1 VDLAEC
7 FHPRYAEPVL
17 DLIEELRAGTSA
29 LSRSPAVRADPSAIV
44 FDLSERGT
52 LNGVAVS
59 ELDLT
64 ALGAAIETAM
74 SAAGTELAFGRYA
87 EPRAFYRAA
96 SFTNDASGEPRTV
109 HMGIDAFARPG
120 TPVFAPLDSE
130 VVLVADNAAEL
141 DYGPLVILEHRSAG
155 QRFFTLYGHLGIE
168 VLTTLSPGQTLKAGQ
183 AFATI
188 GAPPSNGN
196 WPPHLHLQL
205 ITDLLGLG
213 ADFPGVCSAKDRQR
227 WLSLSPSPAFF
238 FPELDAERLEYPSR

>member
-1 VDLAEC
+1 VT
-7 FHPRYAEPVL
+7 
-17 DLIEELRAGTSA
+17 LIAELRAGKSS
-29 LSRSPAVRADPSAIV
+29 LSPVAVLRPDPGAIV
-44 FDLSERGT
+44 LDLSESGA
-52 LNGVAVS
+52 LGGVAVS
-59 ELDLT
+59 ELDMA
-64 ALGAAIETAM
+64 ALGAGIETAM
-74 SAAGTELAFGRYA
+74 RAAGTELAFGRYA

-109 HMGIDAFARPG
+109 HMGIDAFAHAG
-120 TPVFAPLDSE
+120 TPIFAPLDSE

-141 DYGPLVILEHRSAG
+141 DYGPLVILEHRSGG
-155 QRFFTLYGHLGIE
+155 QRFFTLYGHLGSE
-168 VLTTLSPGQTLKAGQ
+168 ALTTLSPGQRLKAGQ

-213 ADFPGVCSAKDRQR
+213 ADFPGVCSAKTQER

-238 FPELDAERLEYPSR
+238 FPELEAARLEYPRR